1 MTSRIHRVS
10 LLLVALVALS
20 GCAAEGGTDDVD
32 VPAATP
38 GGAIELAVSE
48 TCVEGSDPDCVVF
61 NDQYVLKPTAFER
74 ATVEDAVVADAGGQN
89 AVDVT
94 FTDEGAVVLN
104 ALTEE
109 AAGAGESARV
119 VMKIG
124 AEIRSAV
131 FVTEPLIGNQIM
143 IALSPDDNAQ
153 ETVYLLNGG

>member
-1 MTSRIHRVS
+1 MTSRTQRVS
-10 LLLVALVALS
+10 LFLVALLALS
-20 GCAAEGGTDDVD
+20 GCAAQGGTDYVD
-32 VPAATP
+32 VPAAMP

-48 TCVEGSDPDCVVF
+48 TCVEGSDPDCILV

-74 ATVEDAVVADAGGQN
+74 ASVEDAAVAEAGGQN

-109 AAGAGESARV
+109 AAGAGEPARL

-124 AEIRSAV
+124 PEIRSAV
-131 FVTEPLIGNQIM
+131 FVAEPLIGNQIM

-153 ETVYLLNGG
+153 ETVDLINGG